1 MFDVGDIP
9 LLTFG
14 NCVLKTG
21 VIRWPMKLYVCFY
34 VFFQNQKNMTLL
46 FLSCYT
52 RFLQLWSGY
61 EAIGLF
67 VMLKKRA

>member
-1 MFDVGDIP
+1 MAYETVRMF
-9 LLTFG
+9 L
-14 NCVLKTG
+14 
-21 VIRWPMKLYVCFY
+21 R
-34 VFFQNQKNMTLL
+34 FFQNQKNMTT

>member
-1 MFDVGDIP
+1 MAYETVRMF
-9 LLTFG
+9 L
-14 NCVLKTG
+14 
-21 VIRWPMKLYVCFY
+21 R
-34 VFFQNQKNMTLL
+34 FFQNKKKHDFT